1 MTGRILID
9 IQNVK
14 LIASGDS
21 AMAAEMQRE
30 LETLADELN
39 SALPSYEVT
48 LVHLDTDDYL
58 AFTPRDIDTDDDD
71 YFQDMEDRR
80 QIADDLLADVDV
92 CSGCGAQFG
101 PDCAA
106 GKETGDGDLCTSC
119 AATWESEAELE
130 IKEQE
135 MD

>member
-1 MTGRILID
+1 
-9 IQNVK
+9 
-14 LIASGDS
+14 
-21 AMAAEMQRE
+21 MAAEMQRE

-58 AFTPRDIDTDDDD
+58 AFTPRDIDTDDYD

-80 QIADDLLADVDV
+80 QIADDLLADVC

-101 PDCAA
+101 PDCAVV
-106 GKETGDGDLCTSC
+106 KEMGDGDLCTSC
-119 AATWESEAELE
+119 AATWESEAERE
-130 IKEQE
+130 IEEQE

>member
-21 AMAAEMQRE
+21 AMAAEMQRA
-30 LETLADELN
+30 LEELADELN
-39 SALPSYEVT
+39 SALPGYEAT
-48 LVHLDTDDYL
+48 LCHLDTDDFL

-80 QIADDLLADVDV
+80 QIADDLLADV

-101 PDCAA
+101 PDCAVV
-106 GKETGDGDLCTSC
+106 KETGDGDLCTSC
-119 AATWESEAELE
+119 AATWESEAERELE
-130 IKEQE
+130 LQKIGA
-135 MD
+135 

>member
-9 IQNVK
+9 VGSVK
-14 LIASGDS
+14 MIAAGD
-21 AMAAEMQRE
+21 AALAAEMQRD

-39 SALPSYEVT
+39 CALPGYEVT

-58 AFTPRDIDTDDDD
+58 AFTPRDIDTDDD

-80 QIADDLLADVDV
+80 QIADDLLAADV

-101 PDCAA
+101 PDCAVV
-106 GKETGDGDLCTSC
+106 KETGDGDLCTSC
-119 AATWESEAELE
+119 AATWESEAERELE
-130 IKEQE
+130 LQKIGA
-135 MD
+135 